1 LCHRQAGQPD
11 EAGKAVEA
19 LLQLPCADS
28 VSLRVAAR
36 ILLAAG
42 RTDRALSAAKKF
54 LPEAGP
60 EDISGQL
67 EALPPD
73 VSPLFYNY

>member
-1 LCHRQAGQPD
+1 
-11 EAGKAVEA
+11 
-19 LLQLPCADS
+19 
-28 VSLRVAAR
+28 VAAR